1 MNSIR
6 RNMALRIGGAALL
19 LSLGGGFGLYF
30 ALDGALATQFDHALA
45 TKAQALVSAAEIDN
59 GKFEIDLDIQA
70 FAGFG
75 SGSPGD
81 YFQISATDGSPVI
94 RSPSLV
100 TSDLAVPEGF
110 SLTDRGFENIV
121 LPDGRAGRAYWES
134 FTPEIDDDEEV
145 VEGWVAPDLRILVA
159 SDLGGLRRTL
169 RTVALVISLFGCGA
183 VLLSLLILRVVVGAG
198 LQPLERLS
206 ADVQRI
212 DVHRLEHRLS
222 LDGLPLELHG
232 VGAKLNELLER
243 LAISF
248 AREKRFTSDAAHEL
262 RTPLAELRVMTEL
275 GTQWPDEFTVEHGQ
289 EMITV
294 LDELENLLN
303 TLSLLA
309 RSEAGH
315 STGSEPIALS
325 ASLQEMIEQKR
336 GDADSRGILIA
347 LTVEEGTF
355 HSDPILWRAIIGNL
369 IGNSVAYAPTNSL
382 VRVEASPNHL
392 LVKNEAPDLE
402 KADLER
408 LFERFWRK
416 SASRSE
422 KGHSGLGLSVVHAA
436 AEYLGGSCRASL
448 VDGWLTIEVT
458 WAE

>member
-1 MNSIR
+1 M
-6 RNMALRIGGAALL
+6 
-19 LSLGGGFGLYF
+19 
-30 ALDGALATQFDHALA
+30 
-45 TKAQALVSAAEIDN
+45 
-59 GKFEIDLDIQA
+59 
-70 FAGFG
+70 
-75 SGSPGD
+75 
-81 YFQISATDGSPVI
+81 
-94 RSPSLV
+94 
-100 TSDLAVPEGF
+100 
-110 SLTDRGFENIV
+110 
-121 LPDGRAGRAYWES
+121 
-134 FTPEIDDDEEV
+134 
-145 VEGWVAPDLRILVA
+145 EGWVAPDLRILVA
-159 SDLGGLRRTL
+159 SDLGGLRRTSEPSPL
-169 RTVALVISLFGCGA
+169 SSACLDVAPSSSVSSSF
-183 VLLSLLILRVVVGAG
+183 VSSVGAG

-336 GDADSRGILIA
+336 GDADSRGILIS
-347 LTVEEGTF
+347 LTVKRGAF
-355 HSDPILWRAIIGNL
+355 HSDPSYG
-369 IGNSVAYAPTNSL
+369 G
-382 VRVEASPNHL
+382 
-392 LVKNEAPDLE
+392 
-402 KADLER
+402 
-408 LFERFWRK
+408 
-416 SASRSE
+416 RS
-422 KGHSGLGLSVVHAA
+422 
-436 AEYLGGSCRASL
+436 
-448 VDGWLTIEVT
+448 
-458 WAE
+458 